1 MRRRPKDVISVTNRV
16 TSKETMI
23 SLRKK
28 WQRAPPTKGT
38 SSKLASSGEG
48 EDLTLLARSSQTSNK
63 TPKVIKAPYLNP
75 DAFRRFIGPK
85 NLGQA
90 LIDDEL
96 TTCLLD
102 NGAQLN
108 FVTLSFAQERGMD
121 VMSMDCLAQ
130 EVGRQVPPI

>member
-1 MRRRPKDVISVTNRV
+1 
-16 TSKETMI
+16 MI
-23 SLRKK
+23 SSRKK

-48 EDLTLLARSSQTSNK
+48 EDPTLLARSSQTSNK
-63 TPKVIKAPYLNP
+63 TPKVIRAPYLNP

-85 NLGQA
+85 N

-108 FVTLSFAQERGMD
+108 FVTPSFAQERRMD